1 MVVPDGSEA
10 AIVALRLGGG
20 LQGKKFTSNI
30 HSCISQTGK
39 EVNHGSKEKI
49 IRRVVAW
56 LYFWLFIFY
65 SLQYLMELPLSKIAS
80 KIWTGME

>member
-10 AIVALRLGGG
+10 AIVALRLDGG
-20 LQGKKFTSNI
+20 LQGGAFISTI
-30 HSCISQTGK
+30 RLHISQTGK
-39 EVNHGSKEKI
+39 EVNHGGKEKI

-56 LYFWLFIFY
+56 LYFWFFTFY

-80 KIWTGME
+80 KIWTGMK

>member
-1 MVVPDGSEA
+1 MVVPDGGEA

-20 LQGKKFTSNI
+20 LQGKKFTSII
-30 HSCISQTGK
+30 HSRISQIGK
-39 EVNHGSKEKI
+39 EVNHEGKEKI

-56 LYFWLFIFY
+56 LYFWFFTFY

>member
-1 MVVPDGSEA
+1 MVVSDRSGA
-10 AIVALRLGGG
+10 VIVALRLGGG

-30 HSCISQTGK
+30 LSCISQTGK
-39 EVNHGSKEKI
+39 EVNHGGKEKI

-56 LYFWLFIFY
+56 LYFWFFTFY
-65 SLQYLMELPLSKIAS
+65 ILQYLMELPLSKIAS

>member
-1 MVVPDGSEA
+1 MVVPGGGEA

-20 LQGKKFTSNI
+20 LQGKKFTSII
-30 HSCISQTGK
+30 HSRISQTGK

-56 LYFWLFIFY
+56 LYFLAFTFY
-65 SLQYLMELPLSKIAS
+65 SL
-80 KIWTGME
+80 